1 MLYEDIADAATSVV
15 ADTGSFHAK
24 HRRRQVGGSNL
35 SSRRHGESACES
47 ELAQLLRT
55 KDERRKFYDKIAPCY
70 DLLAERS
77 EQPIR
82 ETAFDMLSP
91 VAGER
96 ILEIGCGTGH
106 LLSRIAESV
115 GEEGRVYGI
124 DISQEMLRLTELVVE
139 AKKLSSRVELVRG
152 DAVSLPFD
160 DDMMDAVILCFT
172 LELFDSAEIPQVLA
186 ECKRI
191 LRPNG
196 RLVVAALSK
205 AGKPPLVAKA
215 FEWTHRHFPNFMDCR
230 PIHLERAVEDAGFS
244 IGADRLEYSWMPVEI
259 ILAHKPSGE
268 DQFARTAKTESM
280 KHDQTEQRGSHEDAN
295 AMPTREQVHELRN
308 RLYAASLAFRAI
320 CRMLD
325 DGKSTAARTAAE
337 AMLANLSDELHD
349 SHECHVG
356 RCDSNCEGDAQRV
369 LLVEDDDMEA
379 HLLSDYLTERGYEV
393 THAKDGIDALR
404 RLNDGPLPEV
414 VLLDMN
420 MPRLDGPKTITS
432 IRTSDRL
439 KDLILIAVS
448 GTDATSANMQ
458 KARRN
463 VTLWITNP
471 ADPERIAGAILEFSQ
486 LRYDRGRPCC

>member
-1 MLYEDIADAATSVV
+1 MGSLQMLYEDIADSAALVK
-15 ADTGSFHAK
+15 ADTDSFHPK

-35 SSRRHGESACES
+35 SSRRLGESACKS

-55 KDERRKFYDKIAPCY
+55 KDERRRFYDKIAPCY

-91 VAGER
+91 APGER
-96 ILEIGCGTGH
+96 ILEIGFGTGH

-115 GEEGRVYGI
+115 GEEGCAYGI

-139 AKKLSSRVELVRG
+139 AKKLNSRVELVRG

-172 LELFDSAEIPQVLA
+172 LELFDTPEIPQVLA
-186 ECKRI
+186 ECKRV

-196 RLVVAALSK
+196 RLVAAALSK
-205 AGKPPLVAKA
+205 EGKPPLVTKA

-230 PIHLERAVEDAGFS
+230 PIHLERAVEDAGFI
-244 IGADRLEYSWMPVEI
+244 IGADQLEHSWMPVEI
-259 ILAHKPSGE
+259 ILAHKSSGE
-268 DQFARTAKTESM
+268 DQPSRTAKTESM
-280 KHDQTEQRGSHEDAN
+280 KLDKTDKSGGQQDIG

-337 AMLANLSDELHD
+337 L
-349 SHECHVG
+349 
-356 RCDSNCEGDAQRV
+356 
-369 LLVEDDDMEA
+369 
-379 HLLSDYLTERGYEV
+379 
-393 THAKDGIDALR
+393 
-404 RLNDGPLPEV
+404 
-414 VLLDMN
+414 
-420 MPRLDGPKTITS
+420 
-432 IRTSDRL
+432 
-439 KDLILIAVS
+439 
-448 GTDATSANMQ
+448 
-458 KARRN
+458 
-463 VTLWITNP
+463 
-471 ADPERIAGAILEFSQ
+471 
-486 LRYDRGRPCC
+486 

>member
-1 MLYEDIADAATSVV
+1 MLYEDIADSV
-15 ADTGSFHAK
+15 APAKDALYSSHAK
-24 HRRRQVGGSNL
+24 RAHCQTNDHKSHRHLQGEPAKDSEGS
-35 SSRRHGESACES
+35 
-47 ELAQLLRT
+47 QLLKT

-91 VAGER
+91 APGER

-106 LLSRIAESV
+106 LLSRVAESV

-186 ECKRI
+186 ECKRV
-191 LRPNG
+191 LRPDG

-205 AGKPPLVAKA
+205 EGRPPLVAKA

-230 PIHLERAVEDAGFS
+230 PIHLERSVEEAGFI
-244 IGADRLEYSWMPVEI
+244 IGADHLEHSWMPVEI

-268 DQFARTAKTESM
+268 DQPLRTAKTESM
-280 KHDQTEQRGSHEDAN
+280 KLDRTDKSGSQQGAS

-349 SHECHVG
+349 SHECNVG
-356 RCDSNCEGDAQRV
+356 RCVSNSDGDAQRV

-393 THAKDGIDALR
+393 TRAKDGIDALR
-404 RLNDGPLPEV
+404 QLNDGPLPDV

-439 KDLILIAVS
+439 KDLTLIAVS
-448 GTDATSANMQ
+448 GTDATSADMQ

-463 VTLWITNP
+463 VNLWITKP
-471 ADPERIAGAILEFSQ
+471 ADPERIAGAILELSQ
-486 LRYDRGRPCC
+486 R

>member
-1 MLYEDIADAATSVV
+1 LV
-15 ADTGSFHAK
+15 
-24 HRRRQVGGSNL
+24 
-35 SSRRHGESACES
+35 
-47 ELAQLLRT
+47 QLLRT

-91 VAGER
+91 APGER
-96 ILEIGCGTGH
+96 ILEIGFGTGH
-106 LLSRIAESV
+106 LLSHIAERV
-115 GEEGRVYGI
+115 GEEGRVYGV
-124 DISQEMLRLTELVVE
+124 DISPEMLRLTELVLD
-139 AKKLSSRVELVRG
+139 AKKLNSRVELACG
-152 DAVSLPFD
+152 DAISLPFD

-172 LELFDSAEIPQVLA
+172 LELFDTPEIPQVLA
-186 ECKRI
+186 ECNRV

-196 RLVVAALSK
+196 RIVVAALSK
-205 AGKPPLVAKA
+205 EGKPQLVGKA

-230 PIHLERAVEDAGFS
+230 PIHLEQAIEEAGFI
-244 IGADRLEYSWMPVEI
+244 IGADQLEHSWMPVEI
-259 ILAHKPSGE
+259 ILAHKSSGE
-268 DQFARTAKTESM
+268 RQVPRTAKMDRM
-280 KHDQTEQRGSHEDAN
+280 KLDKTDERSEQQDAGE
-295 AMPTREQVHELRN
+295 MPTREQVHELRN

-325 DGKSTAARTAAE
+325 DGKSTAARAAAE

-349 SHECHVG
+349 SHERNVG
-356 RCDSNCEGDAQRV
+356 RCVSNSDGDAQRV

-393 THAKDGIDALR
+393 TRAKDGIDALR

-432 IRTSDRL
+432 IRMSDRL
-439 KDLILIAVS
+439 KDLTLIAVS
-448 GTDATSANMQ
+448 GTDATSADMQ
-458 KARRN
+458 RARRN
-463 VTLWITNP
+463 VNLWITKP

-486 LRYDRGRPCC
+486 R